1 MRRFALKQDAA
12 RGWAF
17 NKEELGAA
25 HRGSRALVG
34 APAAFIPPPGRL
46 DNTEADA

>member
-1 MRRFALKQDAA
+1 LKQDAA

-25 HRGSRALVG
+25 HRESQTLAG
-34 APAAFIPPPGRL
+34 APAAFIPSCGRL
-46 DNTEADA
+46 DNTGADA